1 MTYAQAEEATAFI
14 CSVASCGEIAT
25 VLVEH
30 AGTSERPLC
39 PEHWHEACAAVPSVL
54 TVSRILP
61 RPLCFVRNCRSGA
74 VEIVRH
80 IDGTLLPC
88 CEQHLNDLSW
98 VVPEQVG
105 S

>member
-61 RPLCFVRNCRSGA
+61 RPLCLSETARAVQSRSFATSTRPFCRAANS
-74 VEIVRH
+74 
-80 IDGTLLPC
+80 T
-88 CEQHLNDLSW
+88 
-98 VVPEQVG
+98 
-105 S
+105 

>member
-1 MTYAQAEEATAFI
+1 MHEQSVAGVAFV
-14 CSVASCGEIAT
+14 CSVTGCGEIAT

-61 RPLCFVRNCRSGA
+61 RPLCFVRDCRKGA

-80 IDGTLLPC
+80 IDETVLPC

-98 VVPEQVG
+98 VVPEQVR